1 MTWRYCV
8 QPQLSRRLHYSRH
21 LFTCPLWPVRN
32 YSQSTHPL
40 LDPTE
45 KLEEETLPWYSPE
58 GFYPVRVG
66 EVFQSRYQVV
76 GKLGYGGYSTIW
88 LCRDLWLVESYP
100 YPRSMRQRSK
110 YVTLKVLECNSPEAQ
125 REMSAYDHLNSL
137 NVPDHAGAKLI
148 RKALDSFQIASEK
161 GTFGCLVHPP
171 LGMSLHEFRTQLRA
185 RVLPENIVKLTL
197 MHLLLALDYLHMEAG
212 IVHTDIQEK
221 NIMMGIEDPSILSHF
236 EEEEK
241 CSPSPRKIA
250 GDREIYTSRKLRK
263 TKQHGRPT
271 LCDFGQARFGSSS
284 YSGDIQPYIYRA
296 SEVILRMP
304 WNEKVDIWNVGVL
317 TWDIFQQGHL
327 FYGRD
332 PNKSPS
338 DAHHLAEMVAILG
351 LPPKD
356 MMQNS
361 EYATT
366 FFDAQGNWKGA
377 VDIPAISLEKLEG
390 NLQGESQQLFLRF
403 LRKTLRWNPDERQS
417 ARELLE
423 DPWLRSS

>member
-1 MTWRYCV
+1 MAWRYLV
-8 QPQLSRRLHYSRH
+8 SPQLSRRPHYSRH

-32 YSQSTHPL
+32 NSHSTHPL

-45 KLEEETLPWYSPE
+45 RLEEETLPWYSPE
-58 GFYPVRVG
+58 RYYPVRVG
-66 EVFQSRYQVV
+66 EVLQSRYQIV

-88 LCRDLWLVESYP
+88 LCRDLFPGS
-100 YPRSMRQRSK
+100 QRSK
-110 YVTLKVLECNSPEAQ
+110 YVTLKVFECSSPEAQ
-125 REMSAYDHLNSL
+125 REMSAYNHLNSL
-137 NVPDHAGAKLI
+137 DVPDHAGAKLI
-148 RKALDSFQIASEK
+148 RKALDSFQITSDK
-161 GTFGCLVHPP
+161 GTFRCLVHPP
-171 LGMSLHEFRTQLRA
+171 LGMSMHDFRTQLRA
-185 RVLPENIVKLTL
+185 KVLPENIVKLTL

-221 NIMMGIEDPSILSHF
+221 NIMMGIEDSSILSHF

-241 CSPSPRKIA
+241 SNPSPRKVA

-296 SEVILRMP
+296 PE
-304 WNEKVDIWNVGVL
+304 NEKVDIWNVGVL

-332 PNKSPS
+332 SNESPS
-338 DAHHLAEMVAILG
+338 DADHLAEMVAIMG
-351 LPPKD
+351 LPPKE
-356 MMQNS
+356 MVQNS

-366 FFDAQGNWKGA
+366 CFDDEGNWKGA
-377 VDIPAISLEKLEG
+377 ADIPPISLQKLEG
-390 NLQGESQQLFLRF
+390 FLQGESQQLFLRF
-403 LRKTLRWNPDERQS
+403 LRKTLKWNPIERQS

>member
-8 QPQLSRRLHYSRH
+8 QPQLYRRLHYSRH

-58 GFYPVRVG
+58 RYYPVRLG
-66 EVFQSRYQVV
+66 EIFQSRYQVV

-88 LCRDLWLVESYP
+88 LCRDLC
-100 YPRSMRQRSK
+100 QRSK
-110 YVTLKVLECNSPEAQ
+110 YVTLKVFECNSTEAQ
-125 REMSAYDHLNSL
+125 REISAYNHLNSL
-137 NVPDHAGAKLI
+137 DVPDHAGAKLI
-148 RKALDSFQIASEK
+148 RRALGSFQIASEK
-161 GTFGCLVHPP
+161 GTFECLIHPP
-171 LGMSLHEFRTQLRA
+171 LGMSMHGFRIQLRA

-197 MHLLLALDYLHMEAG
+197 MHILLALDYLHMEAG
-212 IVHTDIQEK
+212 FVHTDIREK

-236 EEEEK
+236 EEEER
-241 CSPSPRKIA
+241 SNPSPRKFA
-250 GDREIYTSRKLRK
+250 GDREIYTSRKLRI

-271 LCDFGQARFGSSS
+271 LCDFGQARFGSSF

-296 SEVILRMP
+296 PEVILRLP
-304 WNEKVDIWNVGVL
+304 WNEKVDIWNIGVL

-332 PNKSPS
+332 PESPS
-338 DAHHLAEMVAILG
+338 DAHHLAEMVAIMG

-356 MMQNS
+356 MVQNS
-361 EYATT
+361 GYATT
-366 FFDAQGNWKGA
+366 FFDAEGNWKGA

-403 LRKTLRWNPDERQS
+403 IRETLKWNPDERPS
-417 ARELLE
+417 ARDLLD